1 MRITY
6 GPWGETLAELT
17 GAARA
22 AEEAGAEV
30 VWLPELHRSATV
42 TAAAVAP
49 VLSRAGVGTAV
60 ALAFTRSPLTLALE
74 ALDLDELTGGR
85 FVLGLGVG
93 ARRLNERWHH
103 VAADRPV
110 TRLRETVEI
119 IRAVVA
125 GTPPVVEG
133 ETRRADL
140 RGFRRPH
147 RPVRAAIPIYLA
159 AVGPQLTRLAGRIAD
174 GWISH
179 ELCSPAY
186 VREHVLPN
194 LSRAPAPD
202 HGNSPDPG
210 KDSGADV
217 PPGVWA
223 DPGAGLPAGPGV
235 DVVVSGCC
243 AIDADPAEARRQA
256 KGVLGFYAS
265 VATYRDFFAFHG
277 LAEEQE
283 AVIEAFRSGTPADGL
298 AAAVPDRMVERL
310 ALAGTPAQVAAGID
324 AYRGLAT
331 TIKLTPPVYGR
342 PPEAVRESQARIIA
356 LIKEL
361 T

>member
-49 VLSRAGVGTAV
+49 ALSGAGVGTAV

-93 ARRLNERWHH
+93 ARRLNERWHD

-125 GTPPVVEG
+125 GTPVVEG

-147 RPVRAAIPIYLA
+147 RPVRAAVPIYLA

-186 VREHVLPN
+186 VREHALPN
-194 LSRAPAPD
+194 LGRAAAPD
-202 HGNSPDPG
+202 HGTSPDPG
-210 KDSGADV
+210 KDAGTESAESAVSAGSGERM
-217 PPGVWA
+217 
-223 DPGAGLPAGPGV
+223 
-235 DVVVSGCC
+235 DVVVSACC

-310 ALAGTPAQVAAGID
+310 ALAGTPAQVAEGIE

-356 LIKEL
+356 LIREL